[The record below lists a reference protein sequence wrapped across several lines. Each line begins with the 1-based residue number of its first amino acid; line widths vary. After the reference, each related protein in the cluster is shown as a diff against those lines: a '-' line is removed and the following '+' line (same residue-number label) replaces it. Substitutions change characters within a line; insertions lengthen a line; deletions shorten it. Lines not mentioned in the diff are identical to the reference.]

1 MVEKINERITV
12 RLPEETLTKL
22 DTFLEALGFRNRS
35 EFVRLAVEEYIER
48 RKFSALISP
57 VIEEEKVQ
65 IELPY
70 MAAVSMKY
78 LIQQKYV
85 RPETISD
92 RLSSIAAEWIFE
104 ALSKYTGKTA
114 EDAEMFLLN
123 LQKSGKKASE
133 MAKIVRE

>member
-12 RLPEETLTKL
+12 RLPEETLIRM

-35 EFVRLAVEEYIER
+35 EFVRMAVEEYIER
-48 RKFSALISP
+48 RKLSTLVSP
-57 VIEEEKVQ
+57 IVQEEKIQ

-70 MAAVSMKY
+70 MAAISMKY
-78 LIQQKYV
+78 MVQQGYV
-85 RPETISD
+85 RPDAISD
-92 RLSSIAAEWIFE
+92 ELSSRAADWIFG

-114 EDAEMFLLN
+114 EDAELFLLN
-123 LQKSGKKASE
+123 LEKKGKKASE